1 MFSITGKKI
10 ASVSLILMVAAIG
23 TIGILK
29 VSETK
34 AATSSLSGACGM
46 VSNLQHTFTIFGLSM
61 SPRTVDAMAVIDFD
75 SKKIWMN
82 LTRATVDANYSTTSP
97 SNVTYTSQSL
107 DPIDFT
113 IVTGPVPGSYNLTFA
128 SENISP
134 PIILLPVNSGNTI
147 LVQGKNFKMT
157 GVCQK
162 I

>member
-1 MFSITGKKI
+1 MISITGKKI
-10 ASVSLILMVAAIG
+10 ASVSLIAITVAIG
-23 TIGILK
+23 TFGILK

-34 AATSSLSGACGM
+34 AATSLSGSCGM
-46 VSNLQHTFTIFGLSM
+46 VSNLQNTFAIFGPNL
-61 SPRTVDAMAVIDFD
+61 SPRTVDVMAVIDFD

-82 LTRATVDANYSTTSP
+82 LTKATVDANYSTTSP
-97 SNVTYTSQSL
+97 SNVTYTSESF

-134 PIILLPVNSGNTI
+134 PFILLPVNSGNTI

>member
-1 MFSITGKKI
+1 MISITGKKI
-10 ASVSLILMVAAIG
+10 ASVSLIAITVAIG
-23 TIGILK
+23 TLGILK

-34 AATSSLSGACGM
+34 AATSLSGSCGM
-46 VSNLQHTFTIFGLSM
+46 VVNLQHTFTIFGPNLS
-61 SPRTVDAMAVIDFD
+61 PLTVDAMAVVNFD
-75 SKKIWMN
+75 SNKIYMN
-82 LTRATVDANYSTTSP
+82 LTKATGDNNYLPTAP